1 MILLNLADDYEQEFN
16 LSKNVRN
23 KELAVQS
30 NTAYELQIRAKNSMG
45 FSLWT
50 REKWTTTTDVP
61 EMMEF
66 SAKPEGC
73 FAALSWR
80 NPSQTNCPITRYT
93 VHFRETATISN
104 GKTKWQ
110 TKNLGKQN
118 KTEYRLKLNCSR
130 TYEVMVIAWNE
141 RGSSIPDEN
150 MVTVRTET
158 GVPFQPK
165 WIEIVEKQCGK
176 FKVTWFPDTLDSGGG
191 PTSGFQVRV
200 REHTGQWFNCTNF
213 LSNNSCLLKDLQSET
228 EYDIQVRAINQKGP
242 GEWAVK
248 TKPTSLIGKC
258 THLESLNAELQLN
271 R

>member
-1 MILLNLADDYEQEFN
+1 MLFYFYNWFN
-16 LSKNVRN
+16 LFFSK
-23 KELAVQS
+23 
-30 NTAYELQIRAKNSMG
+30 
-45 FSLWT
+45 
-50 REKWTTTTDVP
+50 
-61 EMMEF
+61 
-66 SAKPEGC
+66 
-73 FAALSWR
+73 
-80 NPSQTNCPITRYT
+80 
-93 VHFRETATISN
+93 
-104 GKTKWQ
+104 
-110 TKNLGKQN
+110 
-118 KTEYRLKLNCSR
+118 
-130 TYEVMVIAWNE
+130 
-141 RGSSIPDEN
+141 
-150 MVTVRTET
+150 